1 MVQQKWLCFLI
12 LALVTC
18 MLVSSCMMG
27 GIAVSGAQ
35 AVYDRHN
42 IQKKFDDNFTSMQ
55 AYRAIYLK
63 TDKYKNTNISVATY
77 NDSVIIT
84 GQTPEIAQ
92 KNEITQLI
100 KNLAN
105 DRKVYNFAEIA
116 SPSSF
121 LTRASDTWITSKIKA
136 KLIATNNI
144 DPTKIKV
151 VTENGTVFLMGII
164 PREDADTAVD
174 IAQNTS
180 GVQSVVKIFS
190 YLEITKV

>member
-1 MVQQKWLCFLI
+1 MGQIKWLCFTI
-12 LALVTC
+12 FIGITC
-18 MLVSSCMMG
+18 IFVSSCMMG

-42 IQKKFDDNFTSMQ
+42 IQKKFDDNYTTMQ
-55 AYRAIYLK
+55 AYRAIYLQ
-63 TDKYKNTNISVATY
+63 TDKYKNTHISIATY

-84 GQTPEIAQ
+84 GQTPEVGQ
-92 KNEITQLI
+92 KNEITQLV
-100 KNLAN
+100 KNLAEN
-105 DRKVYNFAEIA
+105 RKVYDFTEIA
-116 SPSSF
+116 SPSSAI
-121 LTRASDTWITSKIKA
+121 TRASDTWITSKIKV

-144 DPTKIKV
+144 DPSKIKV

-164 PREDADTAVD
+164 PKEDAETAVD

-190 YLEITKV
+190 YLEIAKA